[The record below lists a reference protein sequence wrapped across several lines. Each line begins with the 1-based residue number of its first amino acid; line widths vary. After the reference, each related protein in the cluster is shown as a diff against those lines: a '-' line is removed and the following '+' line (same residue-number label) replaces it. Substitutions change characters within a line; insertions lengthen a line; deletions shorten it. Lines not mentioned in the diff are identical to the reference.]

1 MGRLDGKVAI
11 VTGGGAG
18 IGEAVVLKFAA
29 EGAHVLV
36 SGLEDDP
43 IDDVARSAGELGPA
57 ALACG
62 GDLGEQGTAE
72 RAVSLA
78 VAEWGASTSW

>member
-29 EGAHVLV
+29 EGANVLV
-36 SGLEDDP
+36 RGLGDDP
-43 IDDVARSAGELGPA
+43 IGDVARTAGQRGPRA
-57 ALACG
+57 IACA
-62 GDLGEQGTAE
+62 GDLGEDGNAE
-72 RAVSLA
+72 RALA
-78 VAEWGASTSW
+78 R